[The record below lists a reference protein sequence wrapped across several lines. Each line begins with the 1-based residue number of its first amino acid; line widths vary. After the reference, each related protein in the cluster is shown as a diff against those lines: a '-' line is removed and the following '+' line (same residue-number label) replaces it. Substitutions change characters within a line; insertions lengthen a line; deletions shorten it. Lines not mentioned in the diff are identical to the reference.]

1 MRHIYHERRNQGN
14 IWPGEESSLL
24 NHPHDA
30 VTAASWLKDR
40 CLIGSPDTIS
50 NLASLYGHTQS
61 ARREK
66 PASQDYSLQKSCL
79 SEMKEK

>member
-1 MRHIYHERRNQGN
+1 MKEKKQGN

-24 NHPHDA
+24 NYPHDA
-30 VTAASWLKDR
+30 ATAASWLKDQY
-40 CLIGSPDTIS
+40 LIGSPTTNS
-50 NLASLYGHTQS
+50 NLAFIHGHTQS

-66 PASQDYSLQKSCL
+66 PASQEYSFQKSCL